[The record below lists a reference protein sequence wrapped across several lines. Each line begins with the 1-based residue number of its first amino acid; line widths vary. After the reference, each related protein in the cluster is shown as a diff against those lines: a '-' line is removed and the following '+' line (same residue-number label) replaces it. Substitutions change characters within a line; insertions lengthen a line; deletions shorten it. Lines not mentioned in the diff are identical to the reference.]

1 MNNKKLLAKQYLELK
16 TEDLKNSFRKPYQP
30 EYGKYEWIE
39 IKNEQNDK
47 IYKLIDNE
55 SNYIL
60 IREAKKFEV
69 FIMWRDFTNKEGQKF
84 VNGWDRSTKLDE
96 DRMKRKNK
104 RKNV

>member
-47 IYKLIDNE
+47 IHKIIENE
-55 SNYIL
+55 STYIL
-60 IREAKKFEV
+60 VREAKKFEV
-69 FIMWRDFTNKEGQKF
+69 FIMWRDFTNEEGQKF
-84 VNGWDRSTKLDE
+84 VNIWDIHTKKDE
-96 DRMKRKNK
+96 DRMKRENES
-104 RKNV
+104 RA